1 MIWRGVLL
9 LMASLL
15 GTSASKA
22 EWLEAKSRHFILY
35 ADSNQATLK
44 RQAEEL
50 ERFDWSLRRF
60 MSTPDEPEIASRKL
74 TVFLVDDDDI
84 RRLCRCRNAAG
95 FYISRVSG
103 SIAFSGNGGWSTAQ
117 DGSRLVLFHEYAHH
131 FLLGSF
137 DLAFPKWFS
146 EGFAELASTTRIEDE
161 RAVIGYPAQHRAYA
175 LVLGDR
181 LRAEQVFEP
190 STKKSWTA
198 SEMDSFYGRSWLM
211 THYMTFDPARFEK
224 FRSYIAE
231 VNRGSPNLLAA
242 QKAFGDM
249 RQLDRELSAYLKKSR
264 LSGVSMRYGDAA
276 VPPVAI
282 RPLSK
287 GEAAMIA
294 MRMESVRGVNEES
307 GRKLYAKA
315 APLAVRHPD
324 DPIVQGW
331 FAEMAHDADEDAA
344 AEKAAANALAK
355 DPASVQ
361 ALLYRGMVQLRRLE
375 REKSTDNAAWGKAR
389 ASIVAANRAQPD
401 NAQPLWWYWQSFGMQ
416 GREPIPSSIQ
426 GLYKAQELVPQ
437 DGEVRLA
444 AAITRIAANE
454 VDEAKA
460 LLRPLAYHPHAEAN
474 NPASQ
479 MIAALDAGKKG
490 HDVITLA
497 APPMTG
503 DAAKE

>member
-1 MIWRGVLL
+1 
-9 LMASLL
+9 
-15 GTSASKA
+15 
-22 EWLEAKSRHFILY
+22 
-35 ADSNQATLK
+35 
-44 RQAEEL
+44 
-50 ERFDWSLRRF
+50 
-60 MSTPDEPEIASRKL
+60 
-74 TVFLVDDDDI
+74 
-84 RRLCRCRNAAG
+84 
-95 FYISRVSG
+95 
-103 SIAFSGNGGWSTAQ
+103 
-117 DGSRLVLFHEYAHH
+117 
-131 FLLGSF
+131 
-137 DLAFPKWFS
+137 
-146 EGFAELASTTRIEDE
+146 
-161 RAVIGYPAQHRAYA
+161 
-175 LVLGDR
+175 
-181 LRAEQVFEP
+181 
-190 STKKSWTA
+190 
-198 SEMDSFYGRSWLM
+198 
-211 THYMTFDPARFEK
+211 
-224 FRSYIAE
+224 
-231 VNRGSPNLLAA
+231 
-242 QKAFGDM
+242 
-249 RQLDRELSAYLKKSR
+249 
-264 LSGVSMRYGDAA
+264 
-276 VPPVAI
+276 
-282 RPLSK
+282 
-287 GEAAMIA
+287 MIA

-315 APLAVRHPD
+315 APVAVRHPD

-344 AEKAAANALAK
+344 AEAAAAKALAK

-437 DGEVRLA
+437 DVEVRLA